1 MPYAYSRK
9 EEAANAITH
18 GLGAL
23 LSIAGLVV
31 LIVFASLN
39 GSPWQVVSV
48 SIYGTTM
55 LMMYLSSTI
64 LHSLKP
70 GKAKDIFLFIDHS
83 SIYLFIAGTYTPIL
97 LVLLRGPIGWTV
109 LGVVWGVAILGIVFK
124 IFFVHRF
131 MVVSTLLYIVL
142 GWFIVFV
149 WRPLSAEME
158 LTGLIYLIIGGILY
172 SVGSIFYMWRGFPY
186 HHAVW
191 HVFVIAGSAFH
202 FFAILFYIVL
212 A

>member
-39 GSPWQVVSV
+39 GSPLQVVSV

-191 HVFVIAGSAFH
+191 HVFVIGGSAFH